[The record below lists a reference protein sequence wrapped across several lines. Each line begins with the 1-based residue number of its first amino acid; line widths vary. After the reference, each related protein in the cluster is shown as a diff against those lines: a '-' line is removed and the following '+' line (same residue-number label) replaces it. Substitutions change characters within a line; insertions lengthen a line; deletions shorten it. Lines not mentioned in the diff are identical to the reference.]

1 MEGAYI
7 RDAIHLLLI
16 VSFRPHYF
24 ASQFPLPPPR
34 WKVIKKMS
42 QQLFIYKLKLIN
54 AFNREMAWR
63 QEDNYRRSI
72 DDARRKVDEKAQML
86 KATSNLSV

>member
-16 VSFRPHYF
+16 VSFRSHYF

-34 WKVIKKMS
+34 WKVINVLNNCS
-42 QQLFIYKLKLIN
+42 YKLKLIN